1 MGKGKRENLRAANE
15 LTEEELRR
23 MASNGGKK
31 SVEVR
36 RRKKTMREA
45 LEMLLYKTELP
56 EQMKERLRQ
65 EGIIADDDMNHQ
77 MMITRSLIA
86 KAEAGDVQAYNA
98 ICGMIGEKPAEKVE
112 MSGGQQMDLKVTY
125 VTTSPEDPGPRI
137 IDSYGGVSLHK
148 QSHGESFMAL
158 VANRFGGN
166 GLYILDE
173 PEAALSPSRIL
184 ELMCHIHELEKKNS
198 QFIISTHSPILMAYP
213 GAEILYLTQDGIRS
227 VSYKETEHYLVTKQF
242 LNNPGQM
249 CKYLFADD

>member
-1 MGKGKRENLRAANE
+1 MGKGRKENLIDPKDR
-15 LTEEELRR
+15 TSEELREMTR
-23 MASNGGKK
+23 KGGIK
-31 SVEVR
+31 SGEVR

-125 VTTSPEDPGPRI
+125 VTTSPED
-137 IDSYGGVSLHK
+137 
-148 QSHGESFMAL
+148 
-158 VANRFGGN
+158 ANFPSSE
-166 GLYILDE
+166 DE
-173 PEAALSPSRIL
+173 VDA
-184 ELMCHIHELEKKNS
+184 EK
-198 QFIISTHSPILMAYP
+198 
-213 GAEILYLTQDGIRS
+213 
-227 VSYKETEHYLVTKQF
+227 
-242 LNNPGQM
+242 
-249 CKYLFADD
+249 

>member
-125 VTTSPEDPGPRI
+125 VTTSPED
-137 IDSYGGVSLHK
+137 
-148 QSHGESFMAL
+148 
-158 VANRFGGN
+158 ANFPSSE
-166 GLYILDE
+166 DE
-173 PEAALSPSRIL
+173 VD
-184 ELMCHIHELEKKNS
+184 
-198 QFIISTHSPILMAYP
+198 
-213 GAEILYLTQDGIRS
+213 AER
-227 VSYKETEHYLVTKQF
+227 
-242 LNNPGQM
+242 
-249 CKYLFADD
+249 